1 MRLNG
6 TGAPTDPSAGT
17 VEQTYARAK
26 QAFAAG
32 ALADAESLCR
42 TVVGELFGR
51 AGRVVAATGPQD
63 AGLNVASE
71 LSLRMRTMGR
81 NG

>member
-1 MRLNG
+1 VRLNG

-32 ALADAESLCR
+32 ALADAESLCC
-42 TVVGELFGR
+42 TVVGELL
-51 AGRVVAATGPQD
+51 AVQEEWLPQLD
-63 AGLNVASE
+63 
-71 LSLRMRTMGR
+71 RRTLD
-81 NG
+81 